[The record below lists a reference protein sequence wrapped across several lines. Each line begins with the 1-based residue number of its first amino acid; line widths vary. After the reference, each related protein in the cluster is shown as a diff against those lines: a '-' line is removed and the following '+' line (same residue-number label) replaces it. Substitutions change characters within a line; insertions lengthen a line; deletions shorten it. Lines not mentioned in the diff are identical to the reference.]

1 MNSIF
6 LIVKPVLI
14 GLLKIIGE
22 QTQLSISF
30 GTAFACKISKVR
42 NSYEAGMKIAVLF
55 IDHN

>member
-1 MNSIF
+1 M
-6 LIVKPVLI
+6 KPVLI